1 VNLGGTLQRRLAL
14 GVVVLGAFALRV
26 FPFFGPDGT
35 WGARLDYDEGVYF
48 SAASYVIQGV
58 WPWRDFGFVHPP
70 GLMLFLALSSAWT
83 ASFLGVAKAFSVARW
98 VAALVGALN
107 TLLVARLL
115 SRWTGSAALLG
126 ALMYATYPELVQ
138 VERGPFLE
146 PLLNGVCLAMTLAV
160 VRGAE
165 QPRWMF
171 VAGALGGVALS
182 IKLWAVVWLL
192 GAAWAAFSAGGLRR
206 FVVGAVLA
214 FVAIVGP
221 FFVLEPATFVEQVV
235 LFHLWRPPDGT
246 IERLPRLGQIVSV
259 RHLASPMLAVFGAG
273 LLVWKRQWAAL
284 PRVAVVAWAL
294 TLVAFFASKAY
305 WNQYNAH
312 LIASEALVAAGVF
325 SLVPPRAR
333 LVLAL
338 GTIVSL
344 CVSISY
350 AIRRSLPPPPDHLA
364 IARGELGTTDA
375 CVFTFEP
382 GWSLAADRL
391 PPRQT
396 GPLVDNYAMLL
407 LDAVRGG
414 KRFPSSAVAFASGPP
429 PPAKLL
435 ACEWIVTGERGAR
448 QLSHERLEQT
458 HQQTAPGIWYHR

>member
-1 VNLGGTLQRRLAL
+1 MNPSGTWKKRLAL
-14 GVVVLGAFALRV
+14 GAVVLGAFALRV

-48 SAASYVIQGV
+48 SAASYLWQGV
-58 WPWRDFGFVHPP
+58 LPWRDFGFVHPP
-70 GLMLFLALSSAWT
+70 GLMLFLAGSSAWT

-98 VAALVGALN
+98 VAALVGAFN
-107 TLLVARLL
+107 TLLVERLL

-146 PLLNGVCLAMTLAV
+146 PLLNCVCLAMTLAV
-160 VRGAE
+160 VRGTD

-171 VAGALGGVALS
+171 VAGALGGIALS

-192 GAAWAAFSAGGLRR
+192 GAAWAAFSAGGLKR
-206 FVVGAVLA
+206 FVLGAVLA
-214 FVAIVGP
+214 AAAIVGP
-221 FFVLEPATFVEQVV
+221 FFVLAPATFVEQVV

-246 IERLPRLGQIVSV
+246 IERLARVGQIVSV
-259 RHLASPMLAVFGAG
+259 RHLASPILALLGAG
-273 LLVWKRQWAAL
+273 LLVWKQQWTSL
-284 PRVAVVAWAL
+284 PRVAAVAWAL
-294 TLVAFFASKAY
+294 TLAAFFASPAY

-312 LIASEALVAAGVF
+312 LIASEALLAAGVF
-325 SLVPPRAR
+325 SLVPPRVR
-333 LVLAL
+333 MVLGL
-338 GTIVSL
+338 GTLVSL
-344 CVSISY
+344 GASISH
-350 AIRRSLPPPPDHLA
+350 AIRRSRPPPPDHLA
-364 IARGELGTTDA
+364 IARGELGTTEA

-391 PPRQT
+391 PPQQT

-414 KRFPSSAVAFASGPP
+414 RKFASSADAFASHPTAPP
-429 PPAKLL
+429 KLL
-435 ACEWIVTGERGAR
+435 ACEWIVTGERGDR
-448 QLSHERLEQT
+448 QLSLEELEKT
-458 HQQTAPGIWYHR
+458 HQQTAPGIWHRR